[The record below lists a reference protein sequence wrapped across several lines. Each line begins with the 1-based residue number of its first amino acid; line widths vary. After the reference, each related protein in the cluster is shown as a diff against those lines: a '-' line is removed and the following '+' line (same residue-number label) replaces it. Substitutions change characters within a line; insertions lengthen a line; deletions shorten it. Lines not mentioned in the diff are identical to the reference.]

1 MIRSLFYSHYDD
13 EVGFV
18 GFCFVLETGAHCVV
32 LAGLE
37 LTLETRVVLHLQT
50 FTSVSASQ
58 VLESRCT
65 SPCLSLSCF

>member
-32 LAGLE
+32 LAGLP
-37 LTLETRVVLHLQT
+37 LTIEGSLEWRLLRGILLVFHI
-50 FTSVSASQ
+50 
-58 VLESRCT
+58 SREM
-65 SPCLSLSCF
+65 S